1 MKLVSW
7 NIQCG
12 KGCDSV
18 VDLARIVSVARALGD
33 ADVFCF
39 QEVSDNFAN
48 LDGGVDQ
55 SAAIAALLP
64 GYRPVFY
71 PAVETFDDQGQRH
84 RFGNITLSRLPVLQ
98 VANHLLP
105 WPRTAAVRSMPRHA
119 LETTVLSAFGPLRI
133 TNTHLEFH
141 CAEQRDAQIGRLI
154 DLQHEASSQP
164 TTAAAI
170 HREPYGSQTTAA
182 SGILCGDFN
191 FDVSDAQ
198 HAMLHGSSRPG
209 LNYRDAWRPVQPD
222 PPRPPASRTPHN
234 GPWPNASPS

>member
-1 MKLVSW
+1 MKLVTW

-12 KGCDSV
+12 KGCDGV
-18 VDLARIVSVARALGD
+18 VDLARIVSVAKALGD

-39 QEVSDNFAN
+39 QEVADNFAN
-48 LDGGVDQ
+48 LDGGTDQ
-55 SAAIAALLP
+55 SATIAALLP

-71 PAVETFDDQGQRH
+71 PAIETVDSQGERH
-84 RFGNITLSRLPVLQ
+84 RFGNMTLSRLPVLQ

-105 WPRTAAVRSMPRHA
+105 WPRTAAVRSMRRHA
-119 LETTVLSAFGPLRI
+119 LETTVLSAFGPVRI

-141 CAEQRDAQIGRLI
+141 SAEQRDAQISRLL
-154 DLQHEASSQP
+154 DLQQEASSQP
-164 TTAAAI
+164 TAAADI

-198 HAMLHGSSRPG
+198 HATLHGSSGPG
-209 LNYRDAWRPVQPD
+209 LNYRDAWLIAQPD
-222 PPRPPASRTPHN
+222 RPRAPTC
-234 GPWPNASPS
+234 GI